1 MVIGTG
7 RVEIG
12 GKARSGI
19 GGSTAARLAAEG
31 ADVMLVD
38 RDLAVAE
45 ATASDIR
52 KSGGSAHAIH
62 GDLTDESTLAAAA
75 AAAVEEFGG
84 IDLLVNSGYKV
95 SPLDTDVVTTPQEIW
110 DQIFNVNVM
119 GCVRS
124 CRVVIPHLIERGGG
138 AIVNVSSGTAVVAE
152 RIRIAYATSKLAI
165 VGLTRNIAIEYADR
179 NIRCNSVAPGVT
191 STPDKFQHLDD
202 EQWKG
207 IELNQPLL
215 RFGTP
220 EEQAGAICFLLSP
233 DAGYV
238 TGQLLVTD
246 GGYTASAMHEGLA
259 MPLREELPARK

>member
-1 MVIGTG
+1 
-7 RVEIG
+7 
-12 GKARSGI
+12 
-19 GGSTAARLAAEG
+19 
-31 ADVMLVD
+31 
-38 RDLAVAE
+38 
-45 ATASDIR
+45 
-52 KSGGSAHAIH
+52 
-62 GDLTDESTLAAAA
+62 
-75 AAAVEEFGG
+75 
-84 IDLLVNSGYKV
+84 VNSGYKV

-259 MPLREELPARK
+259 MPLREELPPDK